1 MVRWDEGLCFLCV
14 WSTAALLHSFHPIFF
29 SILLNSVRFYS
40 PPFSFSMAVA
50 KVGRPRE
57 AASRKV
63 KEWGSNLTRLMFS
76 SIAEVKLPVL
86 VRRRHLKGF
95 FLRLWRLPCAYYD
108 RASFALFQ
116 RNRISGGSFQI
127 LLPDDVNC
135 EKGLATNSIFFCF
148 LFVKTHRFAWRANQ
162 WPLIGEA
169 LFSSVLP
176 ATPLSMVLLSLLKG
190 FLSWHV
196 ALQGP
201 STLNTCIAS
210 STTEYSKP
218 GGPRPPWPSLNVI
231 RIYSKAK
238 AKSTYT
244 KPGL

>member
-1 MVRWDEGLCFLCV
+1 MTTAGNNLMVRWDEGLCFLCV

-116 RNRISGGSFQI
+116 RNRISGGGRFRSCSQMMSIVKKVWPPTQSFS
-127 LLPDDVNC
+127 V
-135 EKGLATNSIFFCF
+135 FF
-148 LFVKTHRFAWRANQ
+148 L
-162 WPLIGEA
+162 
-169 LFSSVLP
+169 
-176 ATPLSMVLLSLLKG
+176 
-190 FLSWHV
+190 
-196 ALQGP
+196 
-201 STLNTCIAS
+201 
-210 STTEYSKP
+210 
-218 GGPRPPWPSLNVI
+218 
-231 RIYSKAK
+231 
-238 AKSTYT
+238 
-244 KPGL
+244 